1 MDYHIEEYTNGLAQ
15 FQFISMAQKINKN
28 VIILFY

>member
-15 FQFISMAQKINKN
+15 FISMAQKINKN
-28 VIILFY
+28 DTILLY